1 MLLFFFLVFSL
12 PCQLVL
18 CFDVIIYYKFRIR
31 HDAAN
36 KELSSIYQGIR
47 EFAANN
53 PAIPSF
59 GLRDRLPLD
68 PVGLEEDDR
77 LRHAEKARVWGAAA
91 ANPREL
97 LDLTKIGTPED
108 TVAALDNA
116 IASLQNAKRAVVQLS
131 KDIRELQVRLYLILL
146 MYTCNCMCVCLHVP

>member
-1 MLLFFFLVFSL
+1 M
-12 PCQLVL
+12 
-18 CFDVIIYYKFRIR
+18 CFIIIYHKFRIR

-68 PVGLEEDDR
+68 PVGLEADDR
-77 LRHAEKARVWGAAA
+77 LRHAEKAKVWGATD
-91 ANPREL
+91 ANPRAL
-97 LDLTKIGTPED
+97 LDLTTIGSPED
-108 TVAALDNA
+108 TVLALDNT
-116 IASLQNAKRAVVQLS
+116 IASLQNARRSVVQLS
-131 KDIRELQVRLYLILL
+131 TDIKGLKVRMCLIL
-146 MYTCNCMCVCLHVP
+146 